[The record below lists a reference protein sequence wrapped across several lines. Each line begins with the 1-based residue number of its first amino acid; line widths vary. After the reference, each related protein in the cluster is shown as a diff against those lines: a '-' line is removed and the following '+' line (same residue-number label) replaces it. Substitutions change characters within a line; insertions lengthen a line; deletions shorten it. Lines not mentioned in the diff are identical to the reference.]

1 MIKNPVLIDT
11 DPGVDD
17 AFAIMMAKASTKLDI
32 KAITVTAGN
41 VGLDNTLNNALGI
54 CDILGIDAPVYKG
67 AESPMIVQLRDA
79 SEIHGTSGL
88 GGYIFKDITKTVEKE
103 YAWDGLYKIAKEYQ
117 GELTVIALGPLTN
130 IAIAL
135 MKYPNLPKYIKK
147 MIIMGGSFG
156 DYGNCEPYSEFNFW
170 IDPHAAEMVIC
181 SEINTEIY
189 GLDCTRQATLS
200 FDDLREVTSS
210 DPRIE
215 ELIRHMEAFDTKRG
229 QVAGKA
235 PGFHIPDGV
244 AVAGAIDP
252 SLFTY
257 EEHYVRVVT
266 ESGKI
271 QGWSLVDSRSRLGK
285 NPNTKI
291 AKSIDKKGFKE
302 LLLGINSLRGDM

>member
-17 AFAIMMAKASTKLDI
+17 AFAIMMAKASPKLDI

-41 VGLDNTLNNALGI
+41 VGLNNTLNNALGI

-67 AESPMIVQLRDA
+67 AENPMIVELRDA

-88 GGYIFKDITKTVEKE
+88 GGYIFKDIKKTVEKE
-103 YAWDGLYKIAKEYQ
+103 YAWDGLYKIAKELG

-135 MKYPNLPKYIKK
+135 MKYPDLPKYIKK

-170 IDPHAAEMVIC
+170 IDPHAAEMVIS
-181 SEINTEIY
+181 SEINVEIY
-189 GLDCTRQATLS
+189 GLDCTKQSTLS
-200 FDDLREVTSS
+200 FEDLKEVTCP
-210 DPRIE
+210 DPKIE
-215 ELIRHMEAFDTKRG
+215 ELIRHMEAFDMKRG

-244 AVAGAIDP
+244 AVAGAIDS

-257 EEHYVRVVT
+257 EEHYVTVVT
-266 ESGKI
+266 EAGKV
-271 QGWSLVDSRSRLGK
+271 QGWSLIDSRHRLGK
-285 NPNTKI
+285 KANARI
-291 AKSIDKKGFKE
+291 AKKIDKKGFKE